1 MAHIA
6 TGLISSWHYS
16 DVAIRAEARSCRQRQ
31 RQRQKTM
38 FQTHTQNSNS
48 SAASLV
54 TEGTP
59 SVAASKTN
67 PPGTPQM
74 LHKFGSNETLSVLSR
89 SITATSVNSTSTIN
103 TTFET
108 NWMPNSFVV
117 SKKKYKISLKL
128 KTSEIE
134 LLRKSW
140 AIVTSNET
148 YTPSSNGLE
157 PLSSR
162 SSSMTGLNLMKT
174 NTGSSNQG
182 NPLNGGSGSA
192 GTGSAGSS
200 GPGAGSGMGAVSAG
214 PGKTTSSFNT
224 ASFSSFLFCIQ
235 FYNNLI
241 SMDPEIENMIPS
253 IRHQASAFAGVI
265 TVAIGTLED
274 LSKMKE
280 SLLNLGHL
288 HARILGID
296 SPYFK
301 IMGEALIKTFQDWF
315 GNSPE
320 SFPLELE
327 EAWIKLYCFL
337 ANSIIQ
343 GGIDPVIEYNLQS
356 ARKQAGLDENSQID
370 EDEEIDDDERA
381 DQLTNLQES
390 DVGSSYNP
398 SSATDDS
405 LKKSA
410 ASSKNSPSQPVFS
423 KYEPSISSTSNSKS
437 SYIPKNINR
446 LKKSRTGANREDCT
460 IM

>member
-1 MAHIA
+1 MNA
-6 TGLISSWHYS
+6 
-16 DVAIRAEARSCRQRQ
+16 
-31 RQRQKTM
+31 KT
-38 FQTHTQNSNS
+38 T
-48 SAASLV
+48 
-54 TEGTP
+54 
-59 SVAASKTN
+59 
-67 PPGTPQM
+67 
-74 LHKFGSNETLSVLSR
+74 
-89 SITATSVNSTSTIN
+89 TATQTNEDLDN
-103 TTFET
+103 ADFEL
-108 NWMPNSFVV
+108 W
-117 SKKKYKISLKL
+117 
-128 KTSEIE
+128 
-134 LLRKSW
+134 
-140 AIVTSNET
+140 
-148 YTPSSNGLE
+148 GDC
-157 PLSSR
+157 
-162 SSSMTGLNLMKT
+162 SMTGLNLMKT
-174 NTGSSNQG
+174 NTASSNQG
-182 NPLNGGSGSA
+182 NFLNGAGGNTGATSSA
-192 GTGSAGSS
+192 ASSGTGTGNAGSS
-200 GPGAGSGMGAVSAG
+200 VTGAGSGMGSVSAG
-214 PGKTTSSFNT
+214 TGKTNATFNT
-224 ASFSSFLFCIQ
+224 ASFASFLFCIQ

-265 TVAIGTLED
+265 SVAIGTLED

-356 ARKQAGLDENSQID
+356 ARKQAGIDENLQID

-381 DQLTNLQES
+381 DRLTNLQES

-405 LKKSA
+405 LKKSTG
-410 ASSKNSPSQPVFS
+410 SSKNSPSQPLFS
-423 KYEPSISSTSNSKS
+423 KYEPSITSTSNSKP

-446 LKKSRTGANREDCT
+446 LKKSRTGTNKEDCT